1 MGKKR
6 YNTVVK
12 VNKTILKNCLKYGK
26 IFINN

>member
-6 YNTVVK
+6 YNTIVK
-12 VNKTILKNCLKYGK
+12 VYKKILKNCLKYGK